1 MTPFGARL
9 RAMRAERDI
18 KLKDMAKALDVTPAY
33 LSALE
38 HGQRGKPSRYFVR
51 RVCTFFNIIWDDA
64 EELHRLAQLSH
75 PRVVVDTSG
84 LDPRRT
90 ELANLIARDIA
101 KLPDE
106 AVEAMLAKVKA
117 GGKG

>member
-9 RAMRAERDI
+9 RADRDI

-75 PRVVVDTSG
+75 PRVVVDTGG
-84 LDPRRT
+84 LDPKRT
-90 ELANLIARDIA
+90 ELANLLARDIG
-101 KLPDE
+101 KLSDE
-106 AVEAMLAKVKA
+106 TVEAMLRGVKEGAK
-117 GGKG
+117 G